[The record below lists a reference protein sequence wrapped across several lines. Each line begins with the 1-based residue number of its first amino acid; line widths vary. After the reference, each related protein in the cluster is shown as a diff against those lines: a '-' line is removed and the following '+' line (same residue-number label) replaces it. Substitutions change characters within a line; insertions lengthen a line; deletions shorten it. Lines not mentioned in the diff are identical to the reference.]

1 MAKAGTDFELLV
13 KSIYEE
19 ILEKDGFETIQVS
32 HDVKVLGKSG
42 QAHQIDVYWEFKIA
56 GITHRVAV
64 ECKEYKNSVSIG
76 KIRDFH
82 GALFDIGNIK
92 GIFVT
97 TKGYQQGAIKFA
109 ESVGIDLKTVYEP
122 SEEELDALPGINT
135 LELNSRAI
143 CIGKSEISPIFDMVW
158 IKENTDFKH
167 GDSFSFNG
175 MNNEIS
181 VVDSS
186 GKRLHSILDL
196 ENQLPRGDEPAKGLT
211 YTFDF
216 DDGYFFVPNSDV
228 QPLKLKA
235 VKYIYDVY
243 IIDISNTVRF
253 KTMAK
258 AILKDILSGDY
269 FLHKEESHIE

>member
-1 MAKAGTDFELLV
+1 MAKAGADFELLV

-64 ECKEYKNSVSIG
+64 ECKEYTSSVSVG

-97 TKGYQQGAIKFA
+97 TKGYQQGAITFA
-109 ESVGIDLKTVYEP
+109 ESVGIDLKTVSEP
-122 SEEELDALPGINT
+122 SQEELDELPGINT
-135 LELNSRAI
+135 LEINGRVI
-143 CIGKSEISPIFDMVW
+143 CIGKSEVSPIFDMAW

-167 GDSFSFNG
+167 GDIFSFNG

-181 VVDSS
+181 VVDSN
-186 GKRLHSILDL
+186 GEKLHSILDL
-196 ENQLPRGDEPAKGLT
+196 QNQLPRVNEAAKDLT
-211 YTFDF
+211 YTYQF
-216 DDGYFFVPNSDV
+216 DDGYFFAPNSGI

-235 VKYIYDVY
+235 VKFIYDVY
-243 IIDISNTVRF
+243 IIDTSNTIRF
-253 KTMAK
+253 RTMAK
-258 AILKDILSGDY
+258 AILKDIFSGDY